1 MRYTVV
7 WKPAAEGE
15 LASIW
20 ADAADRGAVSKAAA
34 SIDQLLRASPTVQG
48 DARSRGFRIMFER
61 PLVVLFH
68 VSELDRTV
76 SVTRVWAVT

>member
-15 LASIW
+15 LARIW
-20 ADAADRGAVSKAAA
+20 TDAADRSAVSKAATA
-34 SIDQLLRASPTVQG
+34 VDQLLRSNPTAQG
-48 DARSRGFRIMFER
+48 EARSRGFRITFER

-68 VSELDRTV
+68 VNELDRIV
-76 SVTRVWAVT
+76 SVGRVWAAS